1 MLTNLFIFSL
11 IHLECTVSID
21 TSTTYQVG
29 SKGLISPYK
38 RPRNQINQINVQMKC
53 QTLSLFSLVHLLKL
67 LTDTVNEKNSM
78 QSMVKKL
85 SMFNIKKKA
94 SNAKI
99 RTRTSES
106 VDCLH
111 GREKSY

>member
-1 MLTNLFIFSL
+1 
-11 IHLECTVSID
+11 
-21 TSTTYQVG
+21 
-29 SKGLISPYK
+29 
-38 RPRNQINQINVQMKC
+38 MKC

-99 RTRTSES
+99 RKKYMAQTEQSWLICDGWKCSKAAKLLVSIDTVHSK
-106 VDCLH
+106 CIN
-111 GREKSY
+111 EKINKFVNIFAS